1 MSRRRGIWAGLQ
13 GLAAA
18 TGLAL
23 VLGGCASLPPEEGL
37 TRAIN
42 DYRERQGL
50 AAIPRS
56 PALAEVA
63 EAHLKDIRAHDPGR
77 RECSLHSWSDK
88 GAWTPCCYT
97 AGEPASARCMRDKPR
112 ELTGS
117 AYPHAG
123 FEIVAWRSEAMTAQA
138 ALDIW
143 RGSPAHDAVVVN
155 KGVWSALEWRAIG
168 AAMSDEYAIVWFGRE
183 PDRGAE

>member
-1 MSRRRGIWAGLQ
+1 MCRRRGIWTGLQ
-13 GLAAA
+13 GIGLGA
-18 TGLAL
+18 GLAL
-23 VLGGCASLPPEEGL
+23 VLAGCASVPPEKTL
-37 TRAIN
+37 TQAVN
-42 DYRERQGL
+42 DYRERQGV

-63 EAHLKDIRAHDPGR
+63 ELHLEDIQAHDPAS
-77 RECSLHSWSDK
+77 RECSLHSWSDE

-112 ELTGS
+112 ELTGG

-123 FEIVAWRSEAMTAQA
+123 FEIVARRSEAMTEQA

-143 RGSPAHDAVVVN
+143 RRSPAHYAVLVN
-155 KGVWSALEWRAIG
+155 EGVWSALEWRAIG
-168 AAMSDEYAIVWFGRE
+168 TALSDEYAVVWFGRE
-183 PDRGAE
+183 PDPRAE